1 MAPYLTNGLQL
12 HSIRILKKRSNIFLF
27 LNYVMLF
34 SATSKNCGDISEE
47 ATSESDGSFRFRGLK
62 PKCNYVITFLSGESI
77 EKIIP
82 SQVEGKKYRVIV
94 ML

>member
-1 MAPYLTNGLQL
+1 
-12 HSIRILKKRSNIFLF
+12 
-27 LNYVMLF
+27 MLF

-82 SQVEGKKYRVIV
+82 SQVEGKKSRVIV
-94 ML
+94 IL

>member
-1 MAPYLTNGLQL
+1 
-12 HSIRILKKRSNIFLF
+12 
-27 LNYVMLF
+27 MLF

-82 SQVEGKKYRVIV
+82 SQVEGKKSRVIV
-94 ML
+94 ILWPRFDYLIIGEYAKNINFINPGKKGC